1 MAMGTREQILAIG
14 QELLVEDGLRAIT
27 TNAVAQRARVS
38 KKTLYQHFPSKDDLL
53 EEILAS
59 FLENQLGRWDAILER
74 DESSIERI
82 LASLRFV
89 AEFLPMI
96 QTRLVNQ
103 VEAVAPHLWQT
114 IDAIRMKRLQKLT
127 VLITEAQDEGFL
139 RPDVD
144 PDHWIL
150 MLTSMIRSVVTPQVL
165 LRTGISLA
173 EILGSIQKIYFH
185 GLLTDKGKRYIADKE
200 TS

>member
-1 MAMGTREQILAIG
+1 MGTREQILAIG

-38 KKTLYQHFPSKDDLL
+38 KKTLYQHFPSKDELL
-53 EEILAS
+53 EGILVS

-74 DESSIERI
+74 DEPAIERI

-103 VEAVAPHLWQT
+103 VEAVAPHLWLT
-114 IDAIRMKRLQKLT
+114 IDAIRMKRLQRLMS
-127 VLITEAQDEGFL
+127 LMTEAQDEGFL

-144 PDHWIL
+144 PDHWTL
-150 MLTSMIRSVVTPQVL
+150 MLTGMIRSVVTPQVL

-173 EILGSIQKIYFH
+173 EILVSIQQIYFH

-200 TS
+200 IS